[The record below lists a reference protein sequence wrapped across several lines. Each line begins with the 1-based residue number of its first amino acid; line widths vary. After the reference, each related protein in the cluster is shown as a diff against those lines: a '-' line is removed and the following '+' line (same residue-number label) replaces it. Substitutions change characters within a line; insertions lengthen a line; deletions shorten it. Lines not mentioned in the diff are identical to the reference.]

1 MSLEFELLF
10 SSVVV
15 TVLGAGA
22 TTGAG
27 CTTTVSCGAGGTYAA
42 VVLVTSSV
50 FELHPLMKGTA
61 ARVSTEIAIVADF
74 FIGSSSWTRG
84 N

>member
-1 MSLEFELLF
+1 MSLESERLL

-22 TTGAG
+22 MTGAG
-27 CTTTVSCGAGGTYAA
+27 CTTTVSCGAGGGTYA

-50 FELHPLMKGTA
+50 FELHPLRKGKA
-61 ARVSTEIAIVADF
+61 ARVSIEIAIVRDF
-74 FIGSSSWTRG
+74 FTGIILLDSS
-84 N
+84 